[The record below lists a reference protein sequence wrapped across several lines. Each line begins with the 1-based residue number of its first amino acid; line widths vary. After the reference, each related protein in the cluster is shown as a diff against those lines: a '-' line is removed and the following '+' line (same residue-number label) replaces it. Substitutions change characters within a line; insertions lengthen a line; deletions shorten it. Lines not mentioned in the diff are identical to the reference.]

1 MPRWRPPRW
10 AASAPA
16 ERFTVLERVGLELE
30 AARTSS
36 ANSSRER
43 KKPRI
48 EGVGEVLR
56 AAQLFRFFAGEALRI
71 PGEHMRSVRPGV
83 DVDVL
88 REPLGVVGVI
98 TPWNFP
104 IAIPAWKIAP
114 RSRTGARSCSS
125 PRSSFRPRRGRWW
138 RSVRGR
144 GSHPVL
150 NLVVGPGRVVGERL
164 LHDPRVRGVTFTGS
178 QAIGSRVAQAL
189 AARFGKAQLE
199 MGGKNPLVIL
209 DDADLDIAVDCAL
222 QGAFFQTGQRCTA
235 SSRLIAT
242 EGIHDRF
249 VDAVVARLRLL
260 RVGHA
265 LGDDTD
271 IGPVVSADQLE
282 QDLGYLALGRD
293 EGAELVQ
300 GGARLERETDGF
312 FLEPAFF
319 VSTVNEMR
327 VNREEIFGPIATVI
341 KAGDADDAL
350 ALANDTE
357 YGLSAGVCTTS
368 LAQAVRFR
376 DGLQAG
382 IVTVNLPTAGVD
394 FHVPFGGT
402 KGSSSGSR
410 EQGRYAVE
418 FFTTVKTAYVRPEG
432 HGAQPFRPSSAATS
446 IRSAATR
453 VPSWARIASPAARMR
468 RCRSSSP
475 ASLPTASRSSR
486 SSNPYVSRR
495 TPNLN
500 SSTRCALSYWS
511 QKRGAR
517 SSACRSGTLG
527 GRVVPAV
534 GDHEVAVRDDRVCG
548 TRASP
553 HMLSGRSISS
563 ALGPSRRCSG
573 GASRRAPQ

>member
-1 MPRWRPPRW
+1 
-10 AASAPA
+10 
-16 ERFTVLERVGLELE
+16 
-30 AARTSS
+30 
-36 ANSSRER
+36 
-43 KKPRI
+43 
-48 EGVGEVLR
+48 
-56 AAQLFRFFAGEALRI
+56 
-71 PGEHMRSVRPGV
+71 
-83 DVDVL
+83 
-88 REPLGVVGVI
+88 
-98 TPWNFP
+98 
-104 IAIPAWKIAP
+104 
-114 RSRTGARSCSS
+114 
-125 PRSSFRPRRGRWW
+125 
-138 RSVRGR
+138 
-144 GSHPVL
+144 
-150 NLVVGPGRVVGERL
+150 
-164 LHDPRVRGVTFTGS
+164 VTFTGS

-249 VDAVVARLRLL
+249 VDALVERLRSL

-282 QDLGYLALGRD
+282 QDLDYLELGRD

-300 GGARLERETDGF
+300 GGARLERETDGY
-312 FLEPAFF
+312 FLEPALF
-319 VSTVNEMR
+319 VSTANEMR

-341 KAGDADDAL
+341 RAGGADEAL

-418 FFTTVKTAYVRPEG
+418 FFTTVKTAYVRP
-432 HGAQPFRPSSAATS
+432 
-446 IRSAATR
+446 
-453 VPSWARIASPAARMR
+453 
-468 RCRSSSP
+468 
-475 ASLPTASRSSR
+475 
-486 SSNPYVSRR
+486 
-495 TPNLN
+495 
-500 SSTRCALSYWS
+500 
-511 QKRGAR
+511 
-517 SSACRSGTLG
+517 
-527 GRVVPAV
+527 
-534 GDHEVAVRDDRVCG
+534 
-548 TRASP
+548 
-553 HMLSGRSISS
+553 
-563 ALGPSRRCSG
+563 
-573 GASRRAPQ
+573 